1 MNNLMDNSISFH
13 IIHLQGTKKSSTSI
27 AEIDDYWGKN

>member
-13 IIHLQGTKKSSTSI
+13 IIHLHIQKKSPIS
-27 AEIDDYWGKN
+27 ANEIDDYWYYY